1 MVWSELLC
9 SVCWALMGPASQQHV
24 VTHSSSSAKGL
35 RINEEYLQPS
45 VRDGRTVTELPCFT
59 RRRRQ
64 QQLSSRSRYRW
75 APCAKNRGGMR
86 VVRSARPLTAAA
98 QCTTRLS
105 CTCTPGAGCKAPLGL
120 RCSQTACCGGPC
132 GSLRGRGADRRRRVA
147 ALPARRAAPPRR
159 RPGQLPG
166 RAAGGSGG
174 AGGFTCRLCM
184 MAGPGWRMAHG
195 CMVYTR

>member
-147 ALPARRAAPPRR
+147 ALPARRAAAPPRR
-159 RPGQLPG
+159 RPAGQLPG
-166 RAAGGSGG
+166 RAAEAAAPVDSHVVC
-174 AGGFTCRLCM
+174 AWL
-184 MAGPGWRMAHG
+184 PGWRMAHG
-195 CMVYTR
+195 HGCMYTR